1 MKIVIMD
8 TGIDVNNNKFAGIS
22 GVAIIRI
29 SENEFKAI
37 DSKHSPECINDNV
50 GHGTAIANI
59 ILNHNKCADIFVVKL
74 FDDALVVTDEG
85 KLIFA
90 LNYVL
95 QNIDFDILN
104 LSLGLTSVSDDAELH
119 KICEEYRKNNKII
132 ISAFDNNGALSY
144 PASYS
149 DVIGVTSEY
158 FCNNVAE
165 YYTVDDDRVNICA
178 NGLRQ
183 RVMWKDGTFIF
194 SSGNSY
200 ACAHFTGIFSLFFDP
215 FSNVSLQEQIV
226 KHSFGNLS
234 IDHNPNRNP
243 KDSPVSGYK
252 RAVLF
257 PFNKEMHSLIRFE
270 DNLPFEI
277 IDVYDTKYSA
287 RIGASTNLLLNLD
300 SKKNHTIKSIETID
314 MESFDT
320 LIWGH
325 TDKLFLYSNP
335 INRKVFLREL
345 LKKGKQI
352 YSFEDIS
359 EFIID
364 LPEYRDNLFMPI
376 IDDTFISGNPFGKL
390 HIQNKPVVGIFG
402 TSSKQGKFTLQLKLR
417 YELLSR
423 GYKICQLGTEPS
435 SLLYGMDIVFPN
447 GYMSTVSLT
456 TENMIYYLNE
466 ALYTKS
472 RNSDLIL
479 VGGQSGVV
487 MRDISNIKNYDYSQI
502 EFIGATQPDICILCF
517 NSFDTIDLII
527 RNIKAIESIVDS
539 KVIAGVIFPYYYD
552 NDDIIHQKALMMSHE
567 IFSINFK
574 NKFEQAL
581 GMPVFF
587 PNDNS
592 AIRQLC
598 DYIISYLTE

>member
-1 MKIVIMD
+1 
-8 TGIDVNNNKFAGIS
+8 
-22 GVAIIRI
+22 
-29 SENEFKAI
+29 
-37 DSKHSPECINDNV
+37 
-50 GHGTAIANI
+50 
-59 ILNHNKCADIFVVKL
+59 
-74 FDDALVVTDEG
+74 
-85 KLIFA
+85 
-90 LNYVL
+90 
-95 QNIDFDILN
+95 
-104 LSLGLTSVSDDAELH
+104 
-119 KICEEYRKNNKII
+119 
-132 ISAFDNNGALSY
+132 
-144 PASYS
+144 
-149 DVIGVTSEY
+149 
-158 FCNNVAE
+158 
-165 YYTVDDDRVNICA
+165 
-178 NGLRQ
+178 
-183 RVMWKDGTFIF
+183 
-194 SSGNSY
+194 
-200 ACAHFTGIFSLFFDP
+200 
-215 FSNVSLQEQIV
+215 
-226 KHSFGNLS
+226 
-234 IDHNPNRNP
+234 
-243 KDSPVSGYK
+243 
-252 RAVLF
+252 
-257 PFNKEMHSLIRFE
+257 
-270 DNLPFEI
+270 
-277 IDVYDTKYSA
+277 
-287 RIGASTNLLLNLD
+287 
-300 SKKNHTIKSIETID
+300 
-314 MESFDT
+314 
-320 LIWGH
+320 
-325 TDKLFLYSNP
+325 
-335 INRKVFLREL
+335 
-345 LKKGKQI
+345 
-352 YSFEDIS
+352 
-359 EFIID
+359 
-364 LPEYRDNLFMPI
+364 MPI